1 MRFLLRA
8 DLLQIAK
15 QTFFPDGTNNFG
27 SIDSMACSVA
37 NFCGD
42 KMADTTL
49 AQYVEKHKLS
59 SRIRLYLKTM
69 CIEDTEEKNE
79 DLLSPVFDKTSVTTR
94 FESDISLDS
103 TEQRQILLDQQN
115 REYMESLWIDKEKK
129 EKEEEKKQL
138 LKSNM
143 LTFSRQERLQS
154 ARMARLP
161 PPCTDQDAVVVA
173 VRHITVGL
181 ITHAFR
187 NTERLAAVYDWV
199 GSQSLTPEHFILSS
213 WLKVM
218 KHLPKMTKTMKYLS

>member
-1 MRFLLRA
+1 
-8 DLLQIAK
+8 
-15 QTFFPDGTNNFG
+15 
-27 SIDSMACSVA
+27 
-37 NFCGD
+37 
-42 KMADTTL
+42 
-49 AQYVEKHKLS
+49 
-59 SRIRLYLKTM
+59 M
-69 CIEDTEEKNE
+69 CIEDTEDKNE
-79 DLLSPVFDKTSVTTR
+79 DLLSPVFDKASVTTR

-115 REYMESLWIDKEKK
+115 REYMESLRIDKEKK

-143 LTFSRQERLQS
+143 LTFSRQERLRS

-181 ITHAFR
+181 ITRAFR

>member
-1 MRFLLRA
+1 MEGLAKLRFLLRA

-79 DLLSPVFDKTSVTTR
+79 DLLSPVFDKASVTTR

-115 REYMESLWIDKEKK
+115 REYMESLRIDKEKK

-143 LTFSRQERLQS
+143 LTFSHQERSRS

-161 PPCTDQDAVVVA
+161 PPCTDQDAVV
-173 VRHITVGL
+173 GL
-181 ITHAFR
+181 ITRAFR